1 MHGYRAQCHD
11 IFHESSSPKPGGKL
25 ASGEFAAGVSDAGG
39 NLPLV
44 STTPTV
50 NLLPESTTLWVTND
64 TQNAY
69 TLN

>member
-1 MHGYRAQCHD
+1 MMSLTQYTDHD
-11 IFHESSSPKPGGKL
+11 DTGGKF

-44 STTPTV
+44 STTPAV
-50 NLLPESTTLWVTND
+50 NLLPESTTPWDTND